1 MHKIKSL
8 WLWLAIALGITSVV
22 ASPFALADEARNKRF
37 EQLEA
42 EGVRI
47 RNITIVRQKI
57 FDLANP
63 DEDKWL
69 YRAANKVHVVTQ
81 EFVVRAQLLFEEGE
95 TLTAQSIEETERVLR
110 RNSYIFDVLID
121 ADRVSE
127 DEVDITVETKDN
139 WTLFPQLGFSQQGGQ
154 TEYLLGVQ
162 EGNLLGTG
170 GELAFSIEDDGDRES
185 TLLRYGNR
193 NFRGTWWRFEA
204 GFRDS
209 DDGDAQRLRLIRPFF
224 SLDSRWTAGLDATGI
239 EQEEPLF
246 SRGDE
251 VAEYLRDQTDVTLWY
266 GWSDGLVD
274 NWSRRWM
281 VGFAVQ
287 DNRFEPVFE
296 PGPLVVTP
304 ENRELRYPFVRY
316 EAIEDQFV
324 RATNLT
330 RIAVTEDL
338 FLGTRYSATFGWF
351 GASTGSN
358 SDGAIFDIDYASSLG
373 DPARYIFNWRAGA
386 DGRIEGGDLQN
397 GRFEFQA
404 GYLRRQSERSSWF
417 VGVESTVAHE
427 ADLDHPVQLGGLTGL
442 RGFDRAFANGDAR
455 AVLSLEQRVITD
467 WYPFNLFR
475 VGGAAFVDVGRV
487 WGDDITG
494 FSEDRYLSN
503 IGLGLRLMS
512 TKASS
517 NRMLHI
523 DFAYPLQSGIG
534 IDQGLQISVQGRRGF

>member
-22 ASPFALADEARNKRF
+22 ASPITRADEARNKRF

-69 YRAANKVHVVTQ
+69 YRAANKVHVVTKDY
-81 EFVVRAQLLFEEGE
+81 VVRAQLLFEEGE
-95 TLTAQSIEETERVLR
+95 VLSAQAIEETERVLR
-110 RNSYIFDVLID
+110 RRSYLFDVVID
-121 ADRVSE
+121 AERVSE
-127 DEVDITVETKDN
+127 TEVDLSVVTRDN
-139 WTLFPQLGFSQQGGQ
+139 WTLFPKIGFTQQGGQ
-154 TEYLLGVQ
+154 TEYALGAR

-170 GELAFSIEDDGDRES
+170 GELTFNIEDDGDRES
-185 TLLRYGNR
+185 TQLRYDNR
-193 NFRGTWWRFEA
+193 NFLGTWWRFET
-204 GFRDS
+204 GFRNS
-209 DDGDAQRLRLIRPFF
+209 DDGDAHRLRLIRPFF
-224 SLDSRWTAGLDATGI
+224 SLDSKWSAGFDGTAL

-246 SRGDE
+246 SRGE
-251 VAEYLRDQTDVTLWY
+251 ELAEYRRDATNMTMWY
-266 GWSDGLVD
+266 GWSKGLVD

-281 VGFAVQ
+281 IGFAVD
-287 DNRFEPVFE
+287 DNQFEPVFE

-304 ENRELRYPFVRY
+304 EDRELRYPFVRY
-316 EAIEDQFV
+316 EAIEDRFV

-330 RIAVTEDL
+330 QIAVTEDL
-338 FLGTRYSATFGWF
+338 FLGTRYSATIGWF
-351 GASTGSN
+351 GASTGSDR
-358 SDGAIFDIDYASSLG
+358 DGAIFDFDYASSLG
-373 DPARYIFNWRAGA
+373 DPASYIFNWRAGA
-386 DGRIEGGDLQN
+386 DGRLENGKLQN
-397 GRFEFQA
+397 GRFEMQA
-404 GYLRRQSERSSWF
+404 GYLRRQSERTSWF

-427 ADLDHPVQLGGLTGL
+427 PDLDRPVQLGGLTGL

-455 AVLSLEQRVITD
+455 ALLTLEQRLITD

-512 TKASS
+512 TRASS

-534 IDQGLQISVQGRRGF
+534 ITSGLQVSIQGRRGF